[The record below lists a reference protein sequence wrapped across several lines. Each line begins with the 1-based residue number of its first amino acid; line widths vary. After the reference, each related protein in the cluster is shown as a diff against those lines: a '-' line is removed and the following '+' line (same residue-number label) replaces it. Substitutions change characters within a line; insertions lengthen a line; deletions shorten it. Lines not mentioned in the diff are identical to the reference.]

1 MCHNCYHRR
10 GKSKK
15 AYACGH
21 LEKAHYS
28 AGMCQNCYLAAYYQ
42 KRKLKQL
49 AKKQMVSA
57 ERATEEA
64 ETPAKRAKLGE

>member
-1 MCHNCYHRR
+1 MCHNRYHRR

-49 AKKQMVSA
+49 AK
-57 ERATEEA
+57 
-64 ETPAKRAKLGE
+64 